1 MIYDLR
7 PSITVS
13 ALIASSIDLVW
24 HQWTS
29 PEHITQWNF
38 ASDDW
43 YAPSAINDLQVGGK
57 FSFGMAAKDG
67 SFSFD
72 LEGEYLDIVIHH
84 KITYQLADGRMV
96 WITFESTDEGV
107 LLTET
112 FEPEQENSHE
122 LQQAGW
128 QAILNNFKKYV
139 EGQHSDAS

>member
-1 MIYDLR
+1 M
-7 PSITVS
+7 
-13 ALIASSIDLVW
+13 
-24 HQWTS
+24 
-29 PEHITQWNF
+29 
-38 ASDDW
+38 
-43 YAPSAINDLQVGGK
+43 NDLQVGGK
-57 FSFGMAAKDG
+57 FSYGMAAKDG

-96 WITFESTDEGV
+96 WITFESNNEGV

-112 FEPEQENSHE
+112 FEPEHENSIE

-139 EGQHSDAS
+139 EGQHSEAS